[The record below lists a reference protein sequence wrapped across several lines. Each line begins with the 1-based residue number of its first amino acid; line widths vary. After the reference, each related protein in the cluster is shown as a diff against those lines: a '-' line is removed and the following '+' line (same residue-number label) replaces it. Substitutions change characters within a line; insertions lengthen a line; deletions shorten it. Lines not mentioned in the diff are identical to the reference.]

1 MKIIQVLF
9 AIFISL
15 IINSCYLISAPP
27 NVLIKK
33 DFDGNGIAVLGFSK
47 FGSYLSSDIGKVAAD
62 KLTDAL
68 FLDGKFNVI
77 DRSKVNE
84 GQAELEIA
92 SSESLSADQ
101 IQKLGL
107 RLKANYLVLG
117 RIQCISSS
125 DYIDTDSDKE
135 LYISIRIISVVNSEV
150 IGMAT
155 YSITSNTEVTDEL
168 NNSMSKIVKKI
179 VALK

>member
-1 MKIIQVLF
+1 MKINQLII
-9 AIFISL
+9 AIFISTL
-15 IINSCYLISAPP
+15 ASGCYLISTQP

-47 FGSYLSSDIGKVAAD
+47 SGSFLPDDIGKVAAD

-84 GQAELEIA
+84 AQAELEIA
-92 SSESLSADQ
+92 SPESLSADQ

-107 RLKANYLVLG
+107 KLKANYLVFG
-117 RIQCISSS
+117 RIQYVSST
-125 DYIDTDSDKE
+125 DYIETDADKE
-135 LYISIRIISVVNSEV
+135 LHISLRIISVVNSEV

-155 YSITSNTEVTDEL
+155 YKITSKDDITNEL
-168 NNSMSKIVKKI
+168 NSSMSKIVKKI